1 MKKVHLLASI
11 REQKQIKKSLFSMKK
26 PEENC
31 RKTLALTFFVA
42 TRKVF
47 SDEFLGE
54 GHDHDM
60 QNLLISRAWG
70 SADAKLERK
79 WASKG

>member
-11 REQKQIKKSLFSMKK
+11 RERKTNKKKSLFSMKK

-60 QNLLISRAWG
+60 QNLLI
-70 SADAKLERK
+70 
-79 WASKG
+79 